1 MKYWQAAL
9 QQNNMS
15 KQHSKDIICSFCG
28 SSKQDTLMLIAGLD
42 AHICDKCVTQASQI
56 VSEESAVRSKKS
68 TQSAINLLKQIGR
81 AHV

>member
-1 MKYWQAAL
+1 MKYWQSAL

-68 TQSAINLLKQIGR
+68 AQSAINLLKPIEIP
-81 AHV
+81 